1 MHCRG
6 LWKPL
11 VALCVLLS
19 GWASSAM
26 ACVGVVTAS
35 FTPYWSQV
43 EAGARQAWA
52 ENRLEVLVR
61 GPTHEG
67 SVETQLEMID
77 WVLARGC
84 RTLVIAPSGEEI
96 TRRVNQLSAS
106 GITTIFFDRDMPG
119 SVARGLVATDNY
131 RAGEQAGQYLVRAL
145 GGRGSVA
152 LLRLRPDVTSTTERE
167 RGFRQAAEAGG
178 LQVLLD
184 VYVGEDR
191 QLAVQALQG
200 QVDQLD
206 GLFTPNS
213 TSSRAVLAALRRLGK
228 TGQLLHVGFDG
239 DPLLIEALRSGEIHS
254 LYIQQA
260 HLLGF
265 RAVQLA
271 ARAARGE
278 LPAERVVVALDA
290 ERIDQG
296 NLAQWEQTQLQNTL
310 SGQP

>member
-43 EAGARQAWA
+43 EAGARQAGA

-106 GITTIFFDRDMPG
+106 GITTIFF
-119 SVARGLVATDNY
+119 
-131 RAGEQAGQYLVRAL
+131 
-145 GGRGSVA
+145 
-152 LLRLRPDVTSTTERE
+152 
-167 RGFRQAAEAGG
+167 
-178 LQVLLD
+178 
-184 VYVGEDR
+184 
-191 QLAVQALQG
+191 
-200 QVDQLD
+200 
-206 GLFTPNS
+206 
-213 TSSRAVLAALRRLGK
+213 
-228 TGQLLHVGFDG
+228 
-239 DPLLIEALRSGEIHS
+239 
-254 LYIQQA
+254 
-260 HLLGF
+260 
-265 RAVQLA
+265 
-271 ARAARGE
+271 
-278 LPAERVVVALDA
+278 
-290 ERIDQG
+290 
-296 NLAQWEQTQLQNTL
+296 
-310 SGQP
+310 